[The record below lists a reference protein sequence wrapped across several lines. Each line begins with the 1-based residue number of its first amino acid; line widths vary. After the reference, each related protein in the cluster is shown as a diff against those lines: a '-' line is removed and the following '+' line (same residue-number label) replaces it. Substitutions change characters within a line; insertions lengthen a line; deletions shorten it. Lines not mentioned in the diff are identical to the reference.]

1 MVRRRLG
8 QEPDVLFPEN
18 RHVRSSG
25 LSGAPSLAH
34 QPPRAKYTDISLSMT
49 PGRDPGPQ
57 TPTVA
62 SASLFA
68 EEGALQ
74 GHGKPQWQR
83 LEQVTA
89 QEIPS
94 DLEL

>member
-8 QEPDVLFPEN
+8 QEPDVLFPAN

-34 QPPRAKYTDISLSMT
+34 QPHRAKYTDISLSMT

-57 TPTVA
+57 TSTVA
-62 SASLFA
+62 SASLFLPRRGPHRGMA
-68 EEGALQ
+68 SFSGRD
-74 GHGKPQWQR
+74 WSR
-83 LEQVTA
+83 
-89 QEIPS
+89 
-94 DLEL
+94 